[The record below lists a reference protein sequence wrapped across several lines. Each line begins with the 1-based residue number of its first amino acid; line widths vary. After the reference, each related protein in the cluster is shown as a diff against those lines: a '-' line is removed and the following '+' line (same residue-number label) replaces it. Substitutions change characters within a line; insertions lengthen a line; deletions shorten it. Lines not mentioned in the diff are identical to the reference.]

1 LNHRSQ
7 PAIFRAISYYA
18 AALALGGA
26 IGWLDVALG
35 EIFVT
40 ALLLLVCGMGF
51 GLWRPRRGWAAGIA
65 LAVGVTA
72 ARIVIHLLRPQP
84 HVGDIPASLL
94 AAIPAVVGGAAGGLM
109 RITARNIFGKDG

>member
-1 LNHRSQ
+1 MSDRAAGHRRHLGYLV
-7 PAIFRAISYYA
+7 FA
-18 AALALGGA
+18 ATLGAG

-51 GLWRPRRGWAAGIA
+51 GLWRPSRGWAAGIA
-65 LAVGVTA
+65 LALGVTI
-72 ARIVIHLLRPQP
+72 ARIAVHLLRPQP

-109 RITARNIFGKDG
+109 RVTARNIFGKEE